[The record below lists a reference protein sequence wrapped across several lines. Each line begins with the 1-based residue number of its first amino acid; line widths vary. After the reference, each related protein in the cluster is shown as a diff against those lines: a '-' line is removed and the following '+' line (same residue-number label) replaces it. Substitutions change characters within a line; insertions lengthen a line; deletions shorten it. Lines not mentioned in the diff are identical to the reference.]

1 MATSTEF
8 LDFVLEQLSGI
19 GALRHRKMFG
29 EAMIYLNDRP
39 VILVCNDTVFVKQH
53 DVIRDLMEGY
63 QVRHVPQVFSESLS
77 FPYSLPPKFSIHF
90 HSPSLILA
98 QNS

>member
-53 DVIRDLMEGY
+53 DVIRDLMEGAETGIPY
-63 QVRHVPQVFSESLS
+63 KGAKDHYVLDIDNAELSKQVVLEL
-77 FPYSLPPKFSIHF
+77 
-90 HSPSLILA
+90 
-98 QNS
+98 